1 MVSQVKQKNA
11 VEKAQK
17 VQKVQKTK
25 KNKAIKY
32 KKISMGSVFLF
43 FQKCLKLI
51 LIFFISR
58 TSLFFE
64 LNPFAPVIMLALGG
78 DFFSFLSALLGA
90 YTIESFEAVFYI
102 LTSFALKIFLKN
114 EKFDLIN
121 IAVSGVIVYTSII
134 TQNDFNPYDIILR
147 FISILFSIGSYY
159 PLKTACKAQFLKSKV
174 LKFTK
179 KEAYCSIFLLF
190 AFLTGVNNTMI
201 YHSLDFSNILK
212 IYTVILCAAFFG
224 AGTASAT
231 GAIIGIL
238 SASSSKNASF
248 SMAYYSLMGLMT
260 GIFAKFS
267 KFTSILGLIC
277 TYIFS
282 YAYMQDFFI
291 GVTLNEII
299 ISSVVFLFTPKKL
312 LKEYFER
319 YSETKNTQNMLS
331 TVNSVAA
338 SRLDSLSKSF
348 FSLSDKI
355 NIMPSKKEH
364 LINLNT
370 ESMCDFLCEKVCS
383 KCTLKNIC
391 WDKDRSFTIKT
402 LQKTMNEF
410 SKKEKITVS
419 DFDSHFSGRCTK
431 MEEVIFSLNGF
442 YDILKVNSVW
452 KRKMLE
458 NSKAFKQQFVE
469 MSEIICDMKKSIET
483 NKYYEAELS
492 SDIYAAISYEG
503 YIVKDVVVIKDA
515 TGSFFVKISLEHCF
529 EKTNCLEKIKSI
541 IEDVLGIYMVKCDGG
556 CSDKICNLLF
566 REGSVGKLEKRV
578 YNISKNSQSPAG
590 DSYII
595 NRISPNK
602 YLVALCDGMGSG
614 KEASEISEY
623 VTELLSNM
631 LSAGFSEEATY
642 KMINSFVISNLSG
655 LGFTTMDFMVIDT
668 KNMLAKIVKKGAC
681 PTYIKRNGKEVITV
695 ENKSL
700 PAGIQW
706 QKPYIKTF
714 HIFKDDIIVMTSDGA
729 FEAFPDKHW
738 IKNILRKNISKDL
751 NECIDLIYSLAQQ
764 DSDKKDD
771 DITVLGIKIA

>member
-1 MVSQVKQKNA
+1 MDLATKQNITN
-11 VEKAQK
+11 EKKA
-17 VQKVQKTK
+17 K
-25 KNKAIKY
+25 KE
-32 KKISMGSVFLF
+32 KKQRKGISKKSIGMF
-43 FQKCLKLI
+43 FKKCI
-51 LIFFISR
+51 QMTLIFFIAR
-58 TSLFFE
+58 TSIFFE
-64 LNPFAPVIMLALGG
+64 LNPFASAIMLALGG
-78 DFFSFLSALLGA
+78 DFLSFFAALAGT
-90 YTIESFEAVFYI
+90 YTIQSFEAVFYI
-102 LTSFALKIFLKN
+102 LTTYALKVFLKN
-114 EKFDLIN
+114 EKFDIIN
-121 IAVSGVIVYTSII
+121 LAVSGVIVYTSII
-134 TQNDFNPYDIILR
+134 TQNNFNPYDIILR
-147 FISILFSIGSYY
+147 FVCILLSIGSYY
-159 PLKTACKAQFLKSKV
+159 PFKTACKAQFLKSRV
-174 LKFTK
+174 LRFTK
-179 KEAYCSIFLLF
+179 KETYCSIFLLF
-190 AFLTGVNNTMI
+190 AFLTGINNSII
-201 YHSLDFSNILK
+201 YFSLDFSNIFK
-212 IYTVILCAAFFG
+212 IYVIFLCAVFFG

-238 SASSSKNASF
+238 SGTSYKDASF

-267 KFTSILGLIC
+267 KFTTVLGLLC
-277 TYIFS
+277 TYMFS
-282 YAYMQDFFI
+282 YVYMQDFFTGI
-291 GVTLNEII
+291 THTEMIVASCI
-299 ISSVVFLFTPKKL
+299 FLITPKKM

-319 YSETKNTQNMLS
+319 YRETKNTQNMLA

-355 NIMPSKKEH
+355 NILPPKREH
-364 LINLNT
+364 LVNLNT
-370 ESMCDFLCEKVCS
+370 DSMCDFLCEKVCS

-391 WDKDRSFTIKT
+391 WDKDRAYTVET
-402 LQKTMNEF
+402 LQAVMNIF
-410 SKKEKITVS
+410 SQKEKIS
-419 DFDSHFSGRCTK
+419 QKDFDSHFSGRCSK

-442 YDILKVNSVW
+442 YDILKVNAVW

-492 SDIYAAISYEG
+492 ADIYAAISYEG
-503 YIVKDVVVIKDA
+503 YIVKDVIVIKDA
-515 TGSFFVKISLEHCF
+515 TGAFFVKISLEHCY
-529 EKTNCLEKIKSI
+529 EKKSCLETIKTI

-556 CSDKICNLLF
+556 CSDKTCNLLF
-566 REGSVGKLEKRV
+566 REGSIGKLEKRV
-578 YNISKNSQSPAG
+578 YSIPKSSTSPAG

-614 KEASEISEY
+614 KEASEISSY

-631 LSAGFSEEATY
+631 LAAGFSEEAAY

-668 KNMLAKIVKKGAC
+668 KNMVAKIVKKGAC
-681 PTYIKRNGKEVITV
+681 PTYIKRNEKEVLTV

-706 QKPYIKTF
+706 QKPYIKTV
-714 HIFKDDIIVMTSDGA
+714 HLFKDDIIVMTSDGA
-729 FEAFPDKHW
+729 LEALPDKSW
-738 IKNILRKNISKDL
+738 IKNILKKNLSKDL
-751 NECIDLIYSLAQQ
+751 NECIDLIYSVAQQ

>member
-1 MVSQVKQKNA
+1 MEATVKTTNLP
-11 VEKAQK
+11 E
-17 VQKVQKTK
+17 TK
-25 KNKAIKY
+25 KEKKERKERKIKRTVSR
-32 KKISMGSVFLF
+32 KTIANF
-43 FQKCLKLI
+43 FIKCIKLI

-58 TSLFFE
+58 TSIFFE

-78 DFFSFLSALLGA
+78 DFFSFAASLLAA

-102 LTSFALKIFLKN
+102 ITSYALKIFLKN
-114 EKFDLIN
+114 EKFDVVNL
-121 IAVSGVIVYTSII
+121 AVSGVIVYTSII
-134 TQNDFNPYDIILR
+134 SQNDFNPYDIILR
-147 FISILFSIGSYY
+147 FVCILLSIGSYY
-159 PLKTACKAQFLKSKV
+159 PIKTACKAQFLKSRA

-190 AFLTGVNNTMI
+190 CFIAGINNSII
-201 YHSLDFSNILK
+201 YFSLDFSNIVK
-212 IYTVILCAAFFG
+212 IYVLLMCAVFFG
-224 AGTASAT
+224 AGTASGA

-238 SASSSKNASF
+238 SGTSYKDASL
-248 SMAYYSLMGLMT
+248 SMAYYSLMGLMS

-267 KFTSILGLIC
+267 KFTTVLGLMC
-277 TYIFS
+277 TYVFS
-282 YAYMQDFFI
+282 YVYMQDFFS
-291 GVTLNEII
+291 GVSYTEMAIASAI
-299 ISSVVFLFTPKKL
+299 FLVTPKNKI
-312 LKEYFER
+312 KEYFDR
-319 YSETKNTQNMLS
+319 YTKTENTANMLS

-355 NIMPSKKEH
+355 NILPPKREH
-364 LINLNT
+364 MVNLNT
-370 ESMCDFLCEKVCS
+370 NSLCDFLCEKVCS

-391 WDKDRSFTIKT
+391 WDKERESTIEA
-402 LQKTMNEF
+402 LQNVMGVLSEKA
-410 SKKEKITVS
+410 KITEK
-419 DFDSHFSGRCTK
+419 DFDSRFSRRCTK
-431 MEEVIFSLNGF
+431 INEVIFSLKGF
-442 YDILKVNSVW
+442 YDILKVNAVW

-492 SDIYAAISYEG
+492 ADIYSAISYEG

-515 TGSFFVKISLEHCF
+515 TGAFFVKVSLEHCF
-529 EKTNCLEKIKSI
+529 EQKSCLNTIKSI

-556 CSDKICNLLF
+556 CSDKTCNLLF
-566 REGSVGKLEKRV
+566 REGSIGKLEKRV
-578 YNISKNSQSPAG
+578 YSISKNEASPTG

-602 YLVALCDGMGSG
+602 YLIALCDGMGSG
-614 KEASEISEY
+614 KEASDISSC

-631 LSAGFSEEATY
+631 LSAGFSEESTY
-642 KMINSFVISNLSG
+642 KIINSFVISNLSG

-668 KNMLAKIVKKGAC
+668 KNMIAKIVKKGAC
-681 PTYIKRNGKEVITV
+681 PTYIKRNDKEIITV

-706 QKPYIKTF
+706 QKPYIKTI
-714 HIFKDDIIVMTSDGA
+714 HIMKDDIIVMMSDGA
-729 FEAFPDKHW
+729 CEALPDKNW
-738 IKNILRKNISKDL
+738 IKNILKKNQTKSL
-751 NECIDLIYSLAQQ
+751 NECIDLIYSIAQK

-771 DITVLGIKIA
+771 DVTVLGIKIA